1 MRYTLTIT
9 AVLIN
14 ILLAGCTPRPG
25 IDQAPLVS
33 TPILSHQT
41 TSPAYTDT
49 PTAHNTP
56 IDVSSSAPPTATG
69 TSTAAQEATSTPRP
83 ASELDSQTG
92 ITGTKWLTFGPWEQV
107 TALSWSRDGN
117 LLAVAAGE
125 SIYIYETD
133 TLRNLGQLDSG
144 VWTGSLVFDN
154 EDRQLASG
162 HNDGFLRLW
171 SLETYSLTM
180 ELEAHKRGVSSVA
193 YQPQGDSLASGGKDA
208 VARLWDNVSGE
219 KIAELIG
226 GTYAVPGLAFTPD
239 GERLAILNGDTIRI
253 REVSSGRFSFSIF
266 GEGTYYSVAI
276 DPQGERLAAGNTNNG
291 IDIWDIR
298 HEPGTPRETY
308 EPLHKLAGHTGK
320 ANSYQAL
327 VWTLAFS
334 PNGRVLASGGGDHNV
349 KLWDPQN
356 GALLQLLEGHSNAV
370 TSLAFHPDGIRLASG
385 SLDGTVIV
393 WEFSH

>member
-9 AVLIN
+9 AVLLN

-25 IDQAPLVS
+25 VDQATLVS
-33 TPILSHQT
+33 TPSLKNQT
-41 TSPAYTDT
+41 TSPANMDT

-56 IDVSSSAPPTATG
+56 IDVNSNPPPSAASTA
-69 TSTAAQEATSTPRP
+69 TAAQESSSTPRP
-83 ASELDSQTG
+83 ESELDSQSG

-107 TALSWSRDGN
+107 TTLSWSTDGN

-133 TLRNLGQLDSG
+133 TLTELGQLNSG
-144 VWTGSLVFDN
+144 VWTGSLAFGN
-154 EDRQLASG
+154 EGRQLASG
-162 HNDGFLRLW
+162 HNDGYLRLW
-171 SLETYSLTM
+171 SLETYSPTM
-180 ELEAHKRGVSSVA
+180 EIEAHKRGASSVA
-193 YQPQGDSLASGGKDA
+193 YRPQGDSLASGGKDA
-208 VARLWDNVSGE
+208 VARLWDSVSGE
-219 KIAELIG
+219 KIAEFIG
-226 GTYAVPGLAFTPD
+226 GTYAVPGLAFSPD
-239 GERLAILNGDTIRI
+239 GERLAILNGDTIRL

-291 IDIWDIR
+291 IDIWDI
-298 HEPGTPRETY
+298 HHKPGTPRETY
-308 EPLHKLAGHTGK
+308 EPQLKLAGHSGK

-334 PNGRVLASGGGDHNV
+334 PDGRIPASGGGDHSV
-349 KLWDPQN
+349 RLWDPLN
-356 GALLQLLEGHSNAV
+356 GALLQLLEGHSNVV

-385 SLDGTVIV
+385 SLDGTVFV
-393 WEFSH
+393 WELSH